1 MNGTITRT
9 TTKNSSKSV
18 YRRTSQAAQWLL
30 GRVQSSLLA
39 ALLIYKLLTVWLF
52 VPLMQWIWA
61 VALRYSPTR
70 YITTD
75 NLSSLL
81 RSPFLAAAI
90 LLIGICTAWWAL
102 YEFSLILCGLD
113 YAHHGQRCR
122 LLPLLTRAGKALSM
136 LCCPKT
142 GVCYSMRRC

>member
-18 YRRTSQAAQWLL
+18 DRRTSQAAQWLL

-90 LLIGICTAWWAL
+90 LLIGICTAW
-102 YEFSLILCGLD
+102 
-113 YAHHGQRCR
+113 
-122 LLPLLTRAGKALSM
+122 
-136 LCCPKT
+136 
-142 GVCYSMRRC
+142 